1 MEKVSSFEQLIRRV
15 LFRTQSNINYE
26 ISINRS
32 SHSEVFLEKGVLK
45 KSANL
50 QENTQAE
57 V

>member
-15 LFRTQSNINYE
+15 LFKTQSNINYE
-26 ISINRS
+26 IFVNRS
-32 SHSEVFLEKGVLK
+32 SQPEVFLEKGVLK